1 MIDRAHKLPLTRQAK
16 AVSISRGSLYYQ
28 PRSVSDAG
36 LGLMRRI
43 DELHLEHP
51 FAGGRMIRDLL
62 RQDNVADVGRRHVST
77 LMRRMGIEALYR
89 KPNTSGRHP
98 HHRVYPYLLRGLAV
112 TRPNRVWAIR
122 LRRTYIPMA
131 KGFVYLA
138 AVMDWCSRKVLAWRV
153 SITMD
158 TAFCVEAVEAA
169 LGLYGAP
176 EIFNTDQGS
185 QFTSEAF
192 SGLLRSNGI
201 QISMDGKGSWRDN
214 VFIERLWR
222 SVKYEEVYLRAYESV
237 SEARIGI
244 GEYFKFYNGRRP
256 HSSLGRMTPDQFY
269 NKALTAPAA
278 A

>member
-1 MIDRAHKLPLTRQAK
+1 MDI
-16 AVSISRGSLYYQ
+16 
-28 PRSVSDAG
+28 
-36 LGLMRRI
+36 
-43 DELHLEHP
+43 
-51 FAGGRMIRDLL
+51 
-62 RQDNVADVGRRHVST
+62 
-77 LMRRMGIEALYR
+77 
-89 KPNTSGRHP
+89 
-98 HHRVYPYLLRGLAV
+98 
-112 TRPNRVWAIR
+112 
-122 LRRTYIPMA
+122 TYIPMA